1 MLSEYE
7 SLYIKYE
14 QLQKQR
20 MVSSDNLIQKNLDGS
35 AEKVKKAA
43 MQMQLDEM
51 AVTHAKEMSVLKS

>member
-1 MLSEYE
+1 
-7 SLYIKYE
+7 
-14 QLQKQR
+14 